1 MSFAE
6 PRDALPPAGALVVI
20 DVQRAFVEGAGAVP
34 EAVRL
39 LRAVDALLDRARA
52 AGVLVAHLQNDG
64 PPSAPDEVGTW
75 GWELARSPGEGEV
88 LVRKLRDSGFDGT
101 DLGEVLARHDVSCV
115 VVAGV
120 QSEMCVAATARE
132 ALAKGLKVVLPRDA
146 HATFPI
152 PEVPGRAPAVP
163 AEHVSR
169 VAEWSLGDEVVIA
182 DCAADVRFG
191 AADG

>member
-1 MSFAE
+1 MQAADE
-6 PRDALPPAGALVVI
+6 PPRADALIVV

-39 LRAVDALLDRARA
+39 LGAVDALLVRARE
-52 AGVLVAHLQNDG
+52 AGVLVVHLQNDG
-64 PPSAPDEVGTW
+64 PAGAPDEVGTW

-88 LVRKLRDSGFDGT
+88 LIRKLRDSGFDGT
-101 DLGEVLARHDVSCV
+101 DLEEVLARHDASGV
-115 VVAGV
+115 VVAGI

-132 ALAKGLKVVLPRDA
+132 ALAKGLRVVLPRDA

-152 PEVPGRAPAVP
+152 PEVPGHAPAVP

-191 AADG
+191 AG

>member
-1 MSFAE
+1 MSVAE
-6 PRDALPPAGALVVI
+6 PRDALPPADALVVV

-39 LRAVDALLDRARA
+39 LRAVDALLDRARR
-52 AGVLVAHLQNDG
+52 AGALVVHLQNDG
-64 PPSAPDEVGTW
+64 PPGAPDEVGTW
-75 GWELARSPGEGEV
+75 GWELARVPVEGEV
-88 LVRKLRDSGFDGT
+88 LIRKLRDSGFDGT
-101 DLGEVLARHDVSCV
+101 DLEEVLARHHASCL

-132 ALAKGLKVVLPRDA
+132 ALAKGLRVVLPRDA
-146 HATFPI
+146 HASFPI

-182 DCAADVRFG
+182 DCAAEVRFG
-191 AADG
+191 AG

>member
-1 MSFAE
+1 M
-6 PRDALPPAGALVVI
+6 V
-20 DVQRAFVEGAGAVP
+20 
-34 EAVRL
+34 
-39 LRAVDALLDRARA
+39 
-52 AGVLVAHLQNDG
+52 HLQNDG
-64 PPSAPDEVGTW
+64 PPGAPDEVGTW
-75 GWELARSPGEGEV
+75 GWELARVPVDGEV
-88 LVRKLRDSGFDGT
+88 LVRKPRDSGFDGT
-101 DLGEVLARHDVSCV
+101 DLEEVLARHDVSCI

-132 ALAKGLKVVLPRDA
+132 ALAKELRVVLPRDA

-163 AEHVSR
+163 AEHVAR

-182 DCAADVRFG
+182 DCVADVRFG